1 MGGTDVLRVGERQP
15 GLQAGAVAGRGGRA
29 RAGDVDGADAVS
41 NETPEQPGGSYVF
54 GVDLDG
60 VVADFYAGIRPIAA
74 EWLGKRVD
82 ELTPCPSYGLTE
94 WGFGEDKREYN
105 KLHRFAVEE
114 RDLFTRVEPIQQAPQ
129 VLRRL
134 SAIKE
139 IRIRI
144 ITHRLFVSYAHV
156 ASVQQTV
163 SWLDHH
169 GIPYWDLCFMKDKSA
184 VGADLYIEDAPHNIE
199 ELRRDPNN
207 SPVIVFSNSTNRK
220 CDEPRADNWDQV
232 EELVI
237 NKYLPEWQKKHG

>member
-1 MGGTDVLRVGERQP
+1 M
-15 GLQAGAVAGRGGRA
+15 
-29 RAGDVDGADAVS
+29 S
-41 NETPEQPGGSYVF
+41 NKTPEYVF

-74 EWLGKRVD
+74 EWLGKRLD

-94 WGFGEDKREYN
+94 WGLADGEYED
-105 KLHRFAVEE
+105 LHRFAVEE
-114 RDLFTRVEPIQQAPQ
+114 RDLFTRVEPIRQAPQ

-134 SAIKE
+134 AGKE

-144 ITHRLFVSYAHV
+144 ITHRLFVSHSHV

-169 GIPYWDLCFMKDKSA
+169 GIPYWDLCFMKEKSA
-184 VGADLYIEDAPHNIE
+184 VGADLYIEDAPCNIE
-199 ELRRDPNN
+199 DLRRDSKNQ
-207 SPVIVFSNSTNRK
+207 VIVFSNSTNRE
-220 CDEPRADNWDQV
+220 CDEPRADNWGEV

-237 NKYLPEWQKKHG
+237 KRYLPKWRSQRGLPE